1 MYSAI
6 GKASSIDMAFR
17 ALLEVRIMKRI
28 GARAGAAVWFFFA
41 LFASADMSAKEPE
54 EVWQELGKVSGPERQ
69 KRLAAGA
76 KAEGK
81 AVLYGNINAEQL
93 ERLRVDFEK
102 RYPVKLDV
110 YRASG
115 ERIANRFMT
124 EARGGQFLADVV
136 GPSNEH
142 LPALIKAGL
151 VGRYDSPERA
161 FYPDAHKDRLGYW
174 TPYDLNVAVIAYNSR
189 LVAASDAPK
198 RYEDF
203 LDTKWKGNF
212 ALDQDPDKSIM
223 GWLKTWGPERTK
235 KYLQGISKNDVV
247 VRKGHTLLSQLLC
260 AGEFKAAI
268 DLYAY
273 RLADLKHTKGCPV
286 EIVYT
291 DPTPA
296 APSPLTVAKKSPRPY
311 AAALLMDYLLS
322 EPAQRILADFGRL
335 SARRGVRPIYSELDT
350 ETKGVRVLL
359 LTPDD
364 AVQFDKPYQQ
374 LREEFLLKR

>member
-1 MYSAI
+1 
-6 GKASSIDMAFR
+6 MANIAMRLVLFLGF
-17 ALLEVRIMKRI
+17 LLFVSTY
-28 GARAGAAVWFFFA
+28 G
-41 LFASADMSAKEPE
+41 SAKEPE
-54 EVWQELGKVSGPERQ
+54 EIWRELGKLSGAERQ
-69 KRLAAGA
+69 KQLLSGA
-76 KAEGK
+76 KTEGK

-93 ERLRVDFEK
+93 EKLRVDFEK
-102 RYPVKLDV
+102 RYPVKLEV

-115 ERIANRFMT
+115 ERIANRFLT

-142 LPALIKAGL
+142 LPDPYESRLGGALRFAGESFL
-151 VGRYDSPERA
+151 SRISQRQTGLLDPLRLQYRC
-161 FYPDAHKDRLGYW
+161 DRLQFPAG
-174 TPYDLNVAVIAYNSR
+174 PSGDV
-189 LVAASDAPK
+189 PK

-203 LDTKWKGNF
+203 LEPKWKGNF

-223 GWLKTWGPERTK
+223 GWLKTWGVERTR

-247 VRKGHTLLSQLLC
+247 VRKGHTLLTQLLC
-260 AGEFKAAI
+260 AGEFKAGI

-273 RLADLKHTKGCPV
+273 RLADLKYTKGCPV
-286 EIVYT
+286 EISYT

-296 APSPLTVAKKSPRPY
+296 TPSPLVVAKKSPRPY

-322 EPAQRILADFGRL
+322 APAQKILAEFGRL
-335 SARRGVRPIYSELDT
+335 SARRDVQPIYPELDT
-350 ETKGVRVLL
+350 EAKGVRILL

-364 AVQFDKPYQQ
+364 AVQLEKPYQQ